1 MNLRILLPLAA
12 ALLAAC
18 GDSSVP
24 MTVGAGSPPSTPPT
38 TPGTPT
44 TPPTT
49 PPDATPVDLALPALS
64 LIAPPSSRE
73 KVGEGAGALRFEL
86 RLSEPSGKP
95 VTVRVASA
103 DGTAKAGSDYTAMS
117 RVVTIPAGERRA
129 FVTLLLK
136 DDATVEADE
145 DFTLT
150 LSEPVNARLE
160 LATAQA
166 RIVDDELASGCNP
179 LPASGLCAGAAEG
192 LLHMPIGA
200 PLGGYLR
207 PPVGGEYLP
216 DLERFAEGD
225 PAPFFNHLL
234 GFIPG
239 VSEGGGDNLTPP
251 NEARKSPYSTYSPS
265 TRGYNDALVTKAVA
279 LSNGGQTI
287 VFVKNDVIGMIDE
300 FGVAVEKEVARRTG
314 IALGNGLVMS
324 ATHTHDGPG
333 AIGNTSLKYFWIAI
347 DAYHPDLFDR
357 VVQDVADVV
366 VAALAN
372 RVPARIGHGTGLAVE
387 DDTHRTNSFRRS
399 RDPWTAE
406 RVAQQDLLRRRIGV
420 FRVDQVDATGAA
432 VRPLAVMV
440 NYAAHGIVFDVENLY
455 FSGDALAGLERSV
468 EARFDTPVV
477 AMLVQAAG
485 GDVSPRTGGG
495 PKRPRL
501 ERFGE
506 QMAPQ
511 IMAIF
516 KGITAFERT
525 PTLRVLDQRVILS
538 RERLGYT
545 GQEYPYPYGAVQCN
559 NEAKAPFVDTP
570 VNGGRLEDS
579 CVPATPPGA
588 QDLADNGVAENDAFV
603 PQDTRVAVAQVGSAV
618 LLMQPGEPVTE
629 QGLQLV
635 DAAVAMGYA
644 RENVFVWG
652 YSLDHVGY
660 ILPDLKDDWLL
671 GDTEGTTTFWGWK
684 QGGRFLAAT
693 KDLLTALKS
702 GGAEPADEFALAY
715 TDVLPR
721 TPVPAT
727 LSPQAGQVLQQPA
740 SLARF
745 AETRLVFEGGDP
757 VIDLP
762 AVTLQ
767 EDIGGTWQP
776 MRRVNGRSLR
786 HFYEFWIDYALTNGS
801 HGYTVRFEPAK
812 DFPVGRYRFHV
823 EGRAMRGP
831 GATPYVIDSDPF
843 DVREA
848 ETLLVE
854 SIKRSGDTVSATLS
868 YTAVPANYRLIEAEY
883 DDTNL
888 PAPVREGV
896 VRFAL
901 GPQIAEAR
909 TPVVTRIEGGRLLA
923 TYTATLPGSALPAAS
938 GRDAFG
944 NRSATP
950 P

>member
-1 MNLRILLPLAA
+1 MNLRILLPLLA

-18 GDSSVP
+18 GDSGIP
-24 MTVGAGSPPSTPPT
+24 LTAGNGSPPPT
-38 TPGTPT
+38 APGTPT

-49 PPDATPVDLALPALS
+49 PPDATPADLTLPALS

-73 KVGEGAGALRFEL
+73 KLGEGAGALRFEL
-86 RLSEPSGKP
+86 RLSEVSSKP

-117 RVVTIPAGERRA
+117 RVITIPAGERRA
-129 FVTLLLK
+129 FVPVALK

-160 LATAQA
+160 LATAKA
-166 RIVDDELASGCNP
+166 RIVDDELAAGCNP

-225 PAPFFNHLL
+225 PAPFFNNLL
-234 GFIPG
+234 GFIPSM
-239 VSEGGGDNLTPP
+239 SEGGGANVTPP
-251 NEARKSPYSTYSPS
+251 NEGRKSPYSTYSPS
-265 TRGYNDALVTKAVA
+265 TRGYNDSLVTKALA
-279 LSNGGQTI
+279 FTSKGQTI
-287 VFVKNDVIGMIDE
+287 VFVKNDVVGMIDE
-300 FGVAVEKEVARRTG
+300 LGVEVGELVKARTG
-314 IALGNGLVMS
+314 IDLGNGLIMS

-333 AIGNTSLKYFWIAI
+333 AIGNTSLKYFWIAL

-357 VVQDVADVV
+357 VVSDVADVV
-366 VAALAN
+366 VKALEN
-372 RVPARIGHGTGLAVE
+372 RVPARFGYQTGLAIE
-387 DDTHRTNSFRRS
+387 DETHRTNSFRRS
-399 RDPWTAE
+399 REPWTEE
-406 RVAQQDLLRRRIGV
+406 RVQQQDQLRRRIGV
-420 FRVDQVDATGAA
+420 FRVEQVDSAGAP

-485 GDVSPRTGGG
+485 GDVSPRTGNG
-495 PKRPRL
+495 PKRARL

-511 IMAIF
+511 IMAIYD
-516 KGITAFERT
+516 GIKAFETT
-525 PTLRVLDQRVILS
+525 PTLRVLDQRLILS

-545 GQEYPYPYGAVQCN
+545 GEEYPYPFGAVQCN
-559 NEAKAPFVDTP
+559 NEVQPPFV
-570 VNGGRLEDS
+570 GGPSAGQAQDV
-579 CVPATPPGA
+579 CVPATPPGP

-603 PQDTRVAVAQVGSAV
+603 PQDTRVAVAQVGKA
-618 LLMQPGEPVTE
+618 LLLIQPGEPVTE

-635 DAAVAMGYA
+635 DAAAAMGYE
-644 RENVFVWG
+644 RKDTFVWG

-702 GGAEPADEFALAY
+702 GAAEPADEFELAY
-715 TDVLPR
+715 TDLLPR

-727 LSPQAGQVLQQPA
+727 LSPQAGQVLAQPA
-740 SLARF
+740 TLRRF
-745 AETRLVFEGGDP
+745 GQTSFVFEGGDP

-762 AVTLQ
+762 TVTLE
-767 EDIGGTWQP
+767 EDVGGAWQP
-776 MRRVNGRSLR
+776 MRRFNGRPLNR
-786 HFYEFWIDYALTNGS
+786 FYEFWIDYALTNGS
-801 HGYTVRFEPAK
+801 HGYTVRFEPSI
-812 DFPVGRYRFHV
+812 DFPVGRYRYRV
-823 EGRAMRGP
+823 AGVARLGP
-831 GATPYVIDSDPF
+831 GATPYAIESEPF
-843 DVREA
+843 EVQEA

-854 SIKRSGDTVSATLS
+854 NIARSGDTVRATLS
-868 YTAVPANYRLIEAEY
+868 YTPVPENYRLIEAEY
-883 DDTNL
+883 PDTQL
-888 PAPVREGV
+888 PAPVRAGV

-901 GPQIAEAR
+901 GGKVAEAR
-909 TPVVTRIEGGRLLA
+909 TPVITAIEGGRLLA
-923 TYTATLPGSALPAAS
+923 TYSATLPGTALPTAS

-944 NRSATP
+944 NRSVTAP
-950 P
+950 